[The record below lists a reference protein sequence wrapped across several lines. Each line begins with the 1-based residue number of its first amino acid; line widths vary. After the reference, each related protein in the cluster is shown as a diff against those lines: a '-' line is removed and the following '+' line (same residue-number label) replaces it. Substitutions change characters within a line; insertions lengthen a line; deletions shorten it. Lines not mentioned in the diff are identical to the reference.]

1 MAGLGNNL
9 YPPIFKKAY
18 MPAFIRNNNLEE
30 KCCKIYFSISVYN
43 SLNEIATNL
52 VQVSVQNQN
61 TNYSALNLEK
71 YPSGI
76 MLTSLKEKEDRKT
89 DDKYYIEI
97 GLNDLAQG
105 NQFNSGEYY
114 KVQIRFTSSIEEN
127 GTTKDETW
135 FNTNIANFSEWSQV
149 VLVKGIEAPR
159 LSLRNFDNQVSEREF
174 ALQDVSLVGSV
185 IFNVQD
191 KEYLKKYRILLYD
204 SSLTEILQDSKE
216 KYSNIYTNPNQIYYR
231 IKYNLKN
238 NQTYVLKVQLQTNN
252 LYEWEESYSFT
263 MNLVQYTT
271 LDSSNYHIQA
281 QADNSGG
288 RIKVKVTSE
297 QRPKQLGMNLIIRRC
312 SSKDNFNVWEDV
324 YTFLAKST
332 EVINLVWYD
341 MTVESGVWYKY
352 SLQQRNL
359 QGFRSNLIIYET
371 PIMCVFQD
379 IFLTTAE
386 NQLKIRFNP
395 QVNNYSHVVAE
406 SLTQTIGSK
415 YPFIRRNG
423 NVNYRTFSLS
433 GTITHFMD
441 ARQNTMHA
449 SPLDLYGTNEFGG
462 KAKYDQYNSRHNIN
476 LYNNSIYER
485 DFREKVI
492 DFLYKNDVKLYK
504 SSTQGNILV
513 KLMNISF
520 TPNNTL
526 SRHIYDFTCTAQQID
541 QFTVDN
547 CDIYN
552 IQDKGQYLNETSV
565 SIVTQ
570 GQVLAPNLNL
580 FYIKPSTIAKE
591 QQKEEIYKNRKIYNK
606 NSRLVF
612 GNAKGDTGLSKDI
625 IKNYI
630 TPKYNYLKTDL
641 IDVKVDYLSY
651 LKIEFTSPP
660 YLISQVNG
668 SLKICEGSEKAV
680 YLGHVIKI
688 NGEDIIVGP
697 EGIYELADKATQI
710 KTLEFLSFEETG
722 VISYEAV
729 VLQFEQSSLIAKTYE
744 NIEKIGQLF
753 GFFRPS
759 DSIYKKIYTK
769 YFYNSYETKN
779 LEQQEGTSKLIT
791 SQNLDRLKGIRIYA
805 APNTV
810 VLVKDG
816 QDKKDTYDSFLIGST
831 GLLEF
836 YDVNPDNE
844 DDSTNITGIYIKGI
858 KLQETEN
865 QDSDTELND
874 NQFMYDENVY
884 ATVEQITNPKKNHV
898 YTISSTE
905 SLNLIKTQLFSTNE
919 EYMRGVI
926 LEENKQIADI
936 DIETALLI
944 QEGLNLNNIN
954 TCIYYRGGWYIFS
967 PQDQS
972 VLGVPVQAMIDYYC
986 RILRKGY

>member
-18 MPAFIRNNNLEE
+18 MPAFIRNNNTEE
-30 KCCKIYFSISVYN
+30 KCCKVFFSISVYN
-43 SLNEIATNL
+43 SLNEIATDL

-61 TNYSALNLEK
+61 TNYSALDLEK

-89 DDKYYIEI
+89 DDRYYIEI
-97 GLNDLAQG
+97 GLGDLAQG
-105 NQFNSGEYY
+105 NQFNPGEYY
-114 KVQIRFTSSIEEN
+114 KVQIRFTSSLEEN

-149 VLVKGIEAPR
+149 VLVKGIETPR
-159 LSLRNFDNQVSEREF
+159 LQLRNFDNQVSEREF
-174 ALQDVSLVGSV
+174 ALQDISLVGSV
-185 IFNVQD
+185 IFNTQD
-191 KEYLKKYRILLYD
+191 KEYLKKYRIILYNN
-204 SSLTEILQDSKE
+204 LMTEILQDSKE
-216 KYSNIYTNPNQIYYR
+216 KYSNIYSNPNQIYYK
-231 IKYNLKN
+231 IKYNLKHEGN
-238 NQTYVLKVQLQTNN
+238 YILKVQLQTNN
-252 LYEWEESYSFT
+252 LYEWEETYAFT

-281 QADNSGG
+281 QPDDRGG
-288 RIKVKVTSE
+288 RIKVKVTSD
-297 QRPKQLGMNLIIRRC
+297 QKPKQLGMNLIIRRSC
-312 SSKDNFNVWEDV
+312 SKDNFNVWEDV

-332 EVINLVWYD
+332 EVVNLTWYD
-341 MTVESGVWYKY
+341 MTIESGVWYKY

-462 KAKYDQYNSRHNIN
+462 KSKYDQYNNRHNIN
-476 LYNNSIYER
+476 VYNNSIYER

-504 SSTQGNILV
+504 SSTQGNMLV

-526 SRHIYDFTCTAQQID
+526 SRHIYDFTCTVQQID
-541 QFTVDN
+541 EFTVDN
-547 CDIYN
+547 CDKYN
-552 IQDKGQYLNETSV
+552 IQDKGQYSNETSV

-570 GQVLAPNLNL
+570 GQILAPNLNL
-580 FYIKPSTIAKE
+580 FYTESDSNNQE
-591 QQKEEIYKNRKIYNK
+591 EEIYKNRKIYNT

-630 TPKYNYLKTDL
+630 APKYNYLKTDL
-641 IDVKVDYLSY
+641 IDVKIDYLSY

-668 SLKICEGSEKAV
+668 TLKICEGSEKAI
-680 YLGHVIKI
+680 YLGHIIKI
-688 NGEDIIVGP
+688 NGESIIVGP
-697 EGIYELADKATQI
+697 EGIYELADNSIQI
-710 KTLEFLSFEETG
+710 KTLEFLSSEETG

-729 VLQFEQSSLIAKTYE
+729 VLEFEQSSLIAKTYE

-759 DSIYKKIYTK
+759 DSIFKKIYTR
-769 YFYNSYETKN
+769 YFYNSYETRS

-791 SQNLDRLKGIRIYA
+791 SQNLEKLKGVRIYA

-810 VLVKDG
+810 ILVKDKRD
-816 QDKKDTYDSFLIGST
+816 DKAYDSFLVGPT

-836 YDVNPDNE
+836 YDINPENE
-844 DDSTNITGIYIKGI
+844 EDSTDITGIYIKGI

-865 QDSDTELND
+865 QESDTELND
-874 NQFMYDENVY
+874 NQFAYDEGVY
-884 ATVEQITNPKKNHV
+884 ATIEQITNPKKNHV
-898 YTISSTE
+898 YTISSKE
-905 SLNLIKTQLFSTNE
+905 SLNIIRTRLFSTNE

-926 LEENKQIADI
+926 LEENKQIAEI

-944 QEGLNLNNIN
+944 QSLDLNNIS
-954 TCIYYRGGWYIFS
+954 TCIYYQGGWYMFS

-972 VLGVPVQAMIDYYC
+972 VLGVPVQAIVDYYC
-986 RILRKGY
+986 RILRRGY

>member
-18 MPAFIRNNNLEE
+18 MPAFIRNNNTEE
-30 KCCKIYFSISVYN
+30 KCCKVFFSISVYN
-43 SLNEIATNL
+43 SLNEIATDL

-89 DDKYYIEI
+89 DDRYYIEI
-97 GLNDLAQG
+97 GLGDLAQG
-105 NQFNSGEYY
+105 NQFNPGEYY
-114 KVQIRFTSSIEEN
+114 KVQIRFTSSLEEN

-149 VLVKGIEAPR
+149 VLVKGIETPR
-159 LSLRNFDNQVSEREF
+159 LQLRNFDNQVSEREF
-174 ALQDVSLVGSV
+174 ALQDISLVGSV
-185 IFNVQD
+185 IFNTQD
-191 KEYLKKYRILLYD
+191 KEYLKKYRIILYD
-204 SSLTEILQDSKE
+204 NLMTEILQDSKE
-216 KYSNIYTNPNQIYYR
+216 KYSNIYSNPNQIYYK
-231 IKYNLKN
+231 IKYNLKHEGN
-238 NQTYVLKVQLQTNN
+238 YVLKVQLQTNN
-252 LYEWEESYSFT
+252 LYEWEETYAFT

-281 QADNSGG
+281 QPDDRGG
-288 RIKVKVTSE
+288 RIKVKVTSD
-297 QRPKQLGMNLIIRRC
+297 QKPKQLGMNLIIRRS

-332 EVINLVWYD
+332 EVVNLTWYD
-341 MTVESGVWYKY
+341 MTIESGVWYKY

-379 IFLTTAE
+379 IFLTTAA

-441 ARQNTMHA
+441 ARQNSMHA

-462 KAKYDQYNSRHNIN
+462 KSKYDQYNNRHNIN
-476 LYNNSIYER
+476 VYNNSIYER

-504 SSTQGNILV
+504 SSTQGNMLV

-526 SRHIYDFTCTAQQID
+526 SRHIYDFTCTVQQID
-541 QFTVDN
+541 EFTVDN
-547 CDIYN
+547 CDKYN
-552 IQDKGQYLNETSV
+552 IQDKGQYSNETSV

-570 GQVLAPNLNL
+570 GQILAPNLNL
-580 FYIKPSTIAKE
+580 FYTESDSNNQE
-591 QQKEEIYKNRKIYNK
+591 EEIYKNRKIYNT

-630 TPKYNYLKTDL
+630 APKYNYLKTDL
-641 IDVKVDYLSY
+641 IDVKIDYLSY

-668 SLKICEGSEKAV
+668 ALKMCEGSEKAI
-680 YLGHVIKI
+680 YLGHIIKI
-688 NGEDIIVGP
+688 NGESIIVGP
-697 EGIYELADKATQI
+697 EGIYELADNSIQI
-710 KTLEFLSFEETG
+710 KTLEFLSSEETG

-729 VLQFEQSSLIAKTYE
+729 VLEFEQSSLIAKTYE

-759 DSIYKKIYTK
+759 DSIFKKIYTR
-769 YFYNSYETKN
+769 YFYNSYETRS

-791 SQNLDRLKGIRIYA
+791 SQNLEKLKGVRIYA

-810 VLVKDG
+810 ILVKDKRD
-816 QDKKDTYDSFLIGST
+816 DKAYDSFLVGPT

-836 YDVNPDNE
+836 YDINPGNE
-844 DDSTNITGIYIKGI
+844 EDSTDITGIYIKGI

-865 QDSDTELND
+865 QESDTELND
-874 NQFMYDENVY
+874 NQFAYDEGVY
-884 ATVEQITNPKKNHV
+884 ATIEQITNPKKNHV
-898 YTISSTE
+898 YTISSKE
-905 SLNLIKTQLFSTNE
+905 SLNILRTRLFSTNE
-919 EYMRGVI
+919 EYMRGVL
-926 LEENKQIADI
+926 LEENKQIAEI

-944 QEGLNLNNIN
+944 QNVLDLNNIS
-954 TCIYYRGGWYIFS
+954 TCIYYQGGWYMFS

-972 VLGVPVQAMIDYYC
+972 VLGVPVQAIVDYYC
-986 RILRKGY
+986 RILRRGY

>member
-18 MPAFIRNNNLEE
+18 MPAFIRNNNTEE
-30 KCCKIYFSISVYN
+30 KCCKVYFSISVYN

-76 MLTSLKEKEDRKT
+76 MLTSLKEKEDSKT
-89 DDKYYIEI
+89 DDRYYIEI
-97 GLNDLAQG
+97 GLGDLAEG
-105 NQFNSGEYY
+105 NQFNPGEYY

-149 VLVKGIEAPR
+149 VLVKGINTPR
-159 LSLRNFDNQVSEREF
+159 LQLRNFDNQVNEREF
-174 ALQDVSLVGSV
+174 ALQDISLVGSV
-185 IFNVQD
+185 IFDTQD

-204 SSLTEILQDSKE
+204 SSSTEILQDSKE
-216 KYSNIYTNPNQIYYR
+216 KYSNIYSNPNQIYYK
-231 IKYNLKN
+231 IKYNLKHEES
-238 NQTYVLKVQLQTNN
+238 YILKIQLQTNN
-252 LYEWEESYSFT
+252 LYEWEETYAFT

-271 LDSSNYHIQA
+271 LDSSNFHIQA
-281 QADNSGG
+281 QPDDSGG
-288 RIKVKVTSE
+288 RIKVKVFSE
-297 QRPKQLGMNLIIRRC
+297 QKPKQLGMNLIIRRS
-312 SSKDNFNVWEDV
+312 SSKDNFNIWEDV

-332 EVINLVWYD
+332 EVINLIWYD

-386 NQLKIRFNP
+386 NQLKIKFNP
-395 QVNNYSHVVAE
+395 QVNNYSHVVSE

-433 GTITHFMD
+433 GTITCFMD
-441 ARQNTMHA
+441 IRQNTMHA

-504 SSTQGNILV
+504 STTQGNMLV

-526 SRHIYDFTCTAQQID
+526 SRHIYDFTCTVQQID
-541 QFTVDN
+541 QFTIDN
-547 CDIYN
+547 CDKYN

-565 SIVTQ
+565 SITTQ

-580 FYIKPSTIAKE
+580 FYINPNNNS
-591 QQKEEIYKNRKIYNK
+591 QEEEFYKDRKIYNK

-630 TPKYNYLKTDL
+630 APKYNYLKTDL
-641 IDVKVDYLSY
+641 IDVKIDYLSY

-668 SLKICEGSEKAV
+668 SLKICEDSEDAI

-688 NGEDIIVGP
+688 NGENIIVGP
-697 EGIYELADKATQI
+697 EGIYELADKTTQI
-710 KTLEFLSFEETG
+710 KTLEFLSSEETG

-729 VLQFEQSSLIAKTYE
+729 VLEFEQSSLIAKTYE
-744 NIEKIGQLF
+744 NIEKIGQFF

-769 YFYNSYETKN
+769 YFYNSYETGG
-779 LEQQEGTSKLIT
+779 LEQQAGTTKLIT
-791 SQNLDRLKGIRIYA
+791 SQDLAKVKGIRIYA

-810 VLVKDG
+810 VLVKEG
-816 QDKKDTYDSFLIGST
+816 QDKDAYDSFLIGPT

-836 YDVNPDNE
+836 YEEDSNNE
-844 DDSTNITGIYIKGI
+844 SNNTNITGIYIKGI

-865 QDSDTELND
+865 TESDTELKD
-874 NQFMYDENVY
+874 NQFVYDEDTY
-884 ATVEQITNPKKNHV
+884 ATLEQITNPKKNHV
-898 YTISSTE
+898 YTISSEE
-905 SLNLIKTQLFSTNE
+905 SLNIIKTRLFSTNE

-944 QEGLNLNNIN
+944 QSLDLNNIT

-972 VLGVPVQAMIDYYC
+972 VLGVPVQAMVDYYC
-986 RILRKGY
+986 QILRRGY

>member
-18 MPAFIRNNNLEE
+18 MPAFIRNNNTEE
-30 KCCKIYFSISVYN
+30 KCCKVYFSISVYN

-76 MLTSLKEKEDRKT
+76 MLTSLKEKEDSKT
-89 DDKYYIEI
+89 DDRYYIEI
-97 GLNDLAQG
+97 GLGDLAEG
-105 NQFNSGEYY
+105 NQFNPGEYY

-149 VLVKGIEAPR
+149 VLVKGINTPR
-159 LSLRNFDNQVSEREF
+159 LQLRNFDNQVNEREF
-174 ALQDVSLVGSV
+174 ALQDISLVGSV
-185 IFNVQD
+185 IFDTQD

-204 SSLTEILQDSKE
+204 SSSTEILQDSKE
-216 KYSNIYTNPNQIYYR
+216 KYSNIYSNPNQIYYK
-231 IKYNLKN
+231 IKYNLKHEES
-238 NQTYVLKVQLQTNN
+238 YILKIQLQTNN
-252 LYEWEESYSFT
+252 LYEWEETYAFT

-271 LDSSNYHIQA
+271 LDSSNFHIQA
-281 QADNSGG
+281 QPDDSGG
-288 RIKVKVTSE
+288 RIKVRVFSE
-297 QRPKQLGMNLIIRRC
+297 QKPKQLGMNLIIRRS
-312 SSKDNFNVWEDV
+312 SSKDNFNIWEDV

-332 EVINLVWYD
+332 EVINLIWYD
-341 MTVESGVWYKY
+341 MTIESGVWYKY

-386 NQLKIRFNP
+386 NQLKIKFNP
-395 QVNNYSHVVAE
+395 QVNNYSHVVSE

-433 GTITHFMD
+433 GTITYFMD
-441 ARQNTMHA
+441 IRQNTMHA

-504 SSTQGNILV
+504 STTQGNMLV

-526 SRHIYDFTCTAQQID
+526 SRYIYDFTCTVQQID
-541 QFTVDN
+541 QFTIDN
-547 CDIYN
+547 CNKYN

-565 SIVTQ
+565 SITTQ

-580 FYIKPSTIAKE
+580 FYINPNNNS
-591 QQKEEIYKNRKIYNK
+591 QEEEFYKDRKIYNK

-612 GNAKGDTGLSKDI
+612 GNAKGDTGLSKDV

-641 IDVKVDYLSY
+641 IDVKIDYLSY

-668 SLKICEGSEKAV
+668 SLKICEGSEDAI

-688 NGEDIIVGP
+688 NGENIIVGP
-697 EGIYELADKATQI
+697 EGIYELADKTTQI
-710 KTLEFLSFEETG
+710 KTLEFLSSEETG

-729 VLQFEQSSLIAKTYE
+729 ILEFEQSSLIAKTYE
-744 NIEKIGQLF
+744 NIEKIGQFF

-769 YFYNSYETKN
+769 YFYNSYETGG
-779 LEQQEGTSKLIT
+779 LEQQAGTTKLIT
-791 SQNLDRLKGIRIYA
+791 SQNLAKVKGIRIYA

-810 VLVKDG
+810 VLVKEG
-816 QDKKDTYDSFLIGST
+816 QDKDAYDSFLIGPT

-836 YDVNPDNE
+836 YEEDSNNE
-844 DDSTNITGIYIKGI
+844 SNNTNITGIYIKGI

-865 QDSDTELND
+865 TESDTELKD
-874 NQFMYDENVY
+874 NQFVYDEDTY
-884 ATVEQITNPKKNHV
+884 ATLEQITNPKKNHV
-898 YTISSTE
+898 YTISSKE
-905 SLNLIKTQLFSTNE
+905 SLNIIKTRLFSTNE

-944 QEGLNLNNIN
+944 QSLDLNNIT

-972 VLGVPVQAMIDYYC
+972 VLGVPVQAMVDYYC
-986 RILRKGY
+986 QILRRGY

>member
-18 MPAFIRNNNLEE
+18 MPAFIRNNNTEE
-30 KCCKIYFSISVYN
+30 KCCKVFFSISVYN
-43 SLNEIATNL
+43 SLNEIATDL

-61 TNYSALNLEK
+61 TNYSALDLEK

-89 DDKYYIEI
+89 DDRYYIEI
-97 GLNDLAQG
+97 GLGDLAQG
-105 NQFNSGEYY
+105 NQFNPGEYY
-114 KVQIRFTSSIEEN
+114 KVQIRFTSSLEEN

-149 VLVKGIEAPR
+149 VLVKGIETPR
-159 LSLRNFDNQVSEREF
+159 LQLRNFDNQVSEREF
-174 ALQDVSLVGSV
+174 ALQDISLVGSV
-185 IFNVQD
+185 IFNTQD
-191 KEYLKKYRILLYD
+191 KEYLKKYRIILYD
-204 SSLTEILQDSKE
+204 NLMTEILQDSKE
-216 KYSNIYTNPNQIYYR
+216 KYSNIYSNPNQIYYK
-231 IKYNLKN
+231 IKYNLKHEEN
-238 NQTYVLKVQLQTNN
+238 YILKIQLQTNN
-252 LYEWEESYSFT
+252 LYEWEETYAFT

-281 QADNSGG
+281 QPDDRGG
-288 RIKVKVTSE
+288 RIKVKVTSD
-297 QRPKQLGMNLIIRRC
+297 QKPKQLGMNLIIRRSC
-312 SSKDNFNVWEDV
+312 SKDNFNIWEDV

-332 EVINLVWYD
+332 EVVNLTWYD
-341 MTVESGVWYKY
+341 MTIESGVWYKY

-379 IFLTTAE
+379 IFLTTAA

-462 KAKYDQYNSRHNIN
+462 KSKYDQYNNRHNIN
-476 LYNNSIYER
+476 VYNNSIYER

-504 SSTQGNILV
+504 SSTQGNMLV

-526 SRHIYDFTCTAQQID
+526 SRHIYDFTCTVQQID
-541 QFTVDN
+541 EFTVDN
-547 CDIYN
+547 CDKYN
-552 IQDKGQYLNETSV
+552 IQDKGQYSNETSV
-565 SIVTQ
+565 SIITQ
-570 GQVLAPNLNL
+570 GQILAPNLNL
-580 FYIKPSTIAKE
+580 FYTESDSNNQE
-591 QQKEEIYKNRKIYNK
+591 EEIYKNRKIYNA

-630 TPKYNYLKTDL
+630 APKYNYLKTDL
-641 IDVKVDYLSY
+641 IDVKIDYLSY

-668 SLKICEGSEKAV
+668 TLKMCEGSEKAI
-680 YLGHVIKI
+680 YLGHIIKI
-688 NGEDIIVGP
+688 NGESIIVGP
-697 EGIYELADKATQI
+697 EGIYELADNSIQI
-710 KTLEFLSFEETG
+710 KTLEFLSSEETG

-729 VLQFEQSSLIAKTYE
+729 VLEFEQSSLIAKTYE

-759 DSIYKKIYTK
+759 DSIFKKIYTR
-769 YFYNSYETKN
+769 YFYNSYETRS

-791 SQNLDRLKGIRIYA
+791 SQNLEKLKGVRIYA

-810 VLVKDG
+810 ILVKDKRD
-816 QDKKDTYDSFLIGST
+816 DKAYDSFLVGPT

-836 YDVNPDNE
+836 YDINPENE
-844 DDSTNITGIYIKGI
+844 EDSTDITGIYIKGI

-865 QDSDTELND
+865 QESDTELND
-874 NQFMYDENVY
+874 NQFAYDEGVY
-884 ATVEQITNPKKNHV
+884 ATIEQITNPKKNHV
-898 YTISSTE
+898 YTISSKE
-905 SLNLIKTQLFSTNE
+905 SLNIIRTRLFSTNE

-926 LEENKQIADI
+926 LEENKQIAEI

-944 QEGLNLNNIN
+944 QSLDLNNIS
-954 TCIYYRGGWYIFS
+954 TCIYYQGGWYMFS

-972 VLGVPVQAMIDYYC
+972 VLGVPVQAIIDYYC
-986 RILRKGY
+986 RILRRGY

>member
-18 MPAFIRNNNLEE
+18 MPAFIRNNNTEE
-30 KCCKIYFSISVYN
+30 KCCKVYFSISVYN
-43 SLNEIATNL
+43 SLNEIATDL

-76 MLTSLKEKEDRKT
+76 MLTSLKEKENSKT

-97 GLNDLAQG
+97 GLGDLAEG
-105 NQFNSGEYY
+105 NQFNPGEYY

-149 VLVKGIEAPR
+149 VLVKGINTPR
-159 LSLRNFDNQVSEREF
+159 LQLRNFDNQVNEREF
-174 ALQDVSLVGSV
+174 ALQDISLVGSV
-185 IFNVQD
+185 IFDTQD

-204 SSLTEILQDSKE
+204 SSSTEILQDSKE
-216 KYSNIYTNPNQIYYR
+216 KYSNIYSNPNQIYYK
-231 IKYNLKN
+231 IKYNLKHEES
-238 NQTYVLKVQLQTNN
+238 YILKIQLQTNN
-252 LYEWEESYSFT
+252 LYEWEETYAFT

-271 LDSSNYHIQA
+271 LDSSNFHIQA
-281 QADNSGG
+281 QPDDSGG
-288 RIKVKVTSE
+288 RIKVRVFSE
-297 QRPKQLGMNLIIRRC
+297 QKPKQLGMNLIIRRS
-312 SSKDNFNVWEDV
+312 SSKDNFNIWEDV

-332 EVINLVWYD
+332 EVINLIWYD

-379 IFLTTAE
+379 IFLTTAA
-386 NQLKIRFNP
+386 NQLKIKFNP
-395 QVNNYSHVVAE
+395 QVNNYSHVVSE

-433 GTITHFMD
+433 GTITCFMD
-441 ARQNTMHA
+441 IRQNTMHA

-462 KAKYDQYNSRHNIN
+462 KAKYDQYNNRHNIN

-504 SSTQGNILV
+504 STTQGNMLV

-526 SRHIYDFTCTAQQID
+526 SRHIYDFTCTVQQID
-541 QFTVDN
+541 QFTIDN
-547 CDIYN
+547 CDKYN

-565 SIVTQ
+565 SITTQ

-580 FYIKPSTIAKE
+580 FYINPNNNS
-591 QQKEEIYKNRKIYNK
+591 QEEEFYKDRKIYNK

-630 TPKYNYLKTDL
+630 APKYNYLKTDL
-641 IDVKVDYLSY
+641 IDVKIDYLSY

-668 SLKICEGSEKAV
+668 SLKICEDSEDAI
-680 YLGHVIKI
+680 YLGHIIKI
-688 NGEDIIVGP
+688 NGENIIVGP
-697 EGIYELADKATQI
+697 EGIYELADKTTQI
-710 KTLEFLSFEETG
+710 KTLEFLSSEETG

-729 VLQFEQSSLIAKTYE
+729 VLEFEQSSLIAKTYE
-744 NIEKIGQLF
+744 NIEKIGQFF

-769 YFYNSYETKN
+769 YFYNSYETGG
-779 LEQQEGTSKLIT
+779 LEQQAGTTKLIT
-791 SQNLDRLKGIRIYA
+791 SQNLAKVKGIRIYA

-810 VLVKDG
+810 VLVKEG
-816 QDKKDTYDSFLIGST
+816 QDKDAYDSFLIGPT

-836 YDVNPDNE
+836 YEEDSNNE
-844 DDSTNITGIYIKGI
+844 NNNTNITGIYIKGI

-865 QDSDTELND
+865 TESDTELKD
-874 NQFMYDENVY
+874 NQFVYDEDTY
-884 ATVEQITNPKKNHV
+884 ATLEQITSPKKNHV
-898 YTISSTE
+898 YTISSKE
-905 SLNLIKTQLFSTNE
+905 SLNIIKTRLFSTNE
-919 EYMRGVI
+919 EYMRGII

-944 QEGLNLNNIN
+944 QSLDLNNIT

-972 VLGVPVQAMIDYYC
+972 VLGVPVQAIVDYYC
-986 RILRKGY
+986 QILRRGY

>member
-18 MPAFIRNNNLEE
+18 MPAFIRNNNTEE
-30 KCCKIYFSISVYN
+30 KCCKVYFSISVYN

-61 TNYSALNLEK
+61 TNYSALNLKK

-76 MLTSLKEKEDRKT
+76 MLTSLKEKEDSKT

-97 GLNDLAQG
+97 GLGDLAEG
-105 NQFNSGEYY
+105 NQFNPGEYY
-114 KVQIRFTSSIEEN
+114 KVQIRFTSSLEEN
-127 GTTKDETW
+127 GTTKNETW

-149 VLVKGIEAPR
+149 VLVKGIETPR
-159 LSLRNFDNQVSEREF
+159 LQLRNFDNQVSEREF
-174 ALQDVSLVGSV
+174 ALQDISLVGSV
-185 IFNVQD
+185 IFNTQD
-191 KEYLKKYRILLYD
+191 KEYLKKYRIILYD
-204 SSLTEILQDSKE
+204 SSMTEILQDSKE
-216 KYSNIYTNPNQIYYR
+216 KYSNIYSNPNQVYYK
-231 IKYNLKN
+231 IKYNLKHEGN
-238 NQTYVLKVQLQTNN
+238 YVLKVQLQTNN
-252 LYEWEESYSFT
+252 LYEWEETYAFT

-271 LDSSNYHIQA
+271 LDSSNFHIQA
-281 QADNSGG
+281 QPDNSGG
-288 RIKVKVTSE
+288 RIKVRVFSE
-297 QRPKQLGMNLIIRRC
+297 QKPKQLGMNLIIRRS
-312 SSKDNFNVWEDV
+312 SSKDNFNIWEDV

-332 EVINLVWYD
+332 EVINLIWYD
-341 MTVESGVWYKY
+341 MTIESGVWYKY

-371 PIMCVFQD
+371 PVMCVFQD

-441 ARQNTMHA
+441 ARQNSMHA

-462 KAKYDQYNSRHNIN
+462 KSKYDQYNNRHNIN
-476 LYNNSIYER
+476 VYNNSIYER

-504 SSTQGNILV
+504 SSTQGNMLV

-526 SRHIYDFTCTAQQID
+526 SRHIYDFTCTVQQID
-541 QFTVDN
+541 EFTVDN
-547 CDIYN
+547 CDKYN
-552 IQDKGQYLNETSV
+552 IQNKGQYSNETSV
-565 SIVTQ
+565 SIITQ
-570 GQVLAPNLNL
+570 GQVLVPNLNL
-580 FYIKPSTIAKE
+580 FYTESDSGNQE
-591 QQKEEIYKNRKIYNK
+591 EEIYKNRKIYNT

-641 IDVKVDYLSY
+641 IDVKIDYLSY

-668 SLKICEGSEKAV
+668 TLKICEGSEKAI
-680 YLGHVIKI
+680 YLGHIIKI
-688 NGEDIIVGP
+688 NGESIIVGP
-697 EGIYELADKATQI
+697 EGIYELTDNAIQI
-710 KTLEFLSFEETG
+710 KTLEFLSSEETG

-729 VLQFEQSSLIAKTYE
+729 VLEFEQSSLIAKTYE

-759 DSIYKKIYTK
+759 DSIFKKIYTR
-769 YFYNSYETKN
+769 YFYNSYETRS

-791 SQNLDRLKGIRIYA
+791 SQNLEKLKGIRIYA

-810 VLVKDG
+810 ILVKDG
-816 QDKKDTYDSFLIGST
+816 QDDKAYDSFLIGPT

-836 YDVNPDNE
+836 YDVNPENE
-844 DDSTNITGIYIKGI
+844 DDDSTNITGIYIKGI

-865 QDSDTELND
+865 QESDTELND
-874 NQFMYDENVY
+874 NQFMYDEGIY
-884 ATVEQITNPKKNHV
+884 TTVEQITNPKKNHV

-905 SLNLIKTQLFSTNE
+905 SLNIIKTRLFSTNE

-944 QEGLNLNNIN
+944 QSLDLNNIN
-954 TCIYYRGGWYIFS
+954 TCIYYHGGWYMFS

-986 RILRKGY
+986 RILRRGY

>member
-18 MPAFIRNNNLEE
+18 MPAFIRNNNTEE
-30 KCCKIYFSISVYN
+30 KCCKVFFSISVYN
-43 SLNEIATNL
+43 SLNEIATDL

-61 TNYSALNLEK
+61 TNYSALDLEK

-89 DDKYYIEI
+89 DDRYYIEI
-97 GLNDLAQG
+97 GLGDLAQG
-105 NQFNSGEYY
+105 NQFNPGEYY
-114 KVQIRFTSSIEEN
+114 KVQIRFTSSLEEN

-149 VLVKGIEAPR
+149 VLVKGIETPR
-159 LSLRNFDNQVSEREF
+159 LQLRNFDNQVSEREF
-174 ALQDVSLVGSV
+174 ALQDISLVGSV
-185 IFNVQD
+185 IFNTQD
-191 KEYLKKYRILLYD
+191 KEYLKKYRIILYNN
-204 SSLTEILQDSKE
+204 LMTEILQDSKE
-216 KYSNIYTNPNQIYYR
+216 KYSNIYSNPNQIYYK
-231 IKYNLKN
+231 IKYNLKHEGN
-238 NQTYVLKVQLQTNN
+238 YILKVQLQTNN
-252 LYEWEESYSFT
+252 LYEWEETYAFT

-281 QADNSGG
+281 QPDDRGG
-288 RIKVKVTSE
+288 RIKVKVTSD
-297 QRPKQLGMNLIIRRC
+297 QKPKQLGMNLIIRRSC
-312 SSKDNFNVWEDV
+312 SKDNFNIWEDV

-332 EVINLVWYD
+332 EVVNLTWYD
-341 MTVESGVWYKY
+341 MTIESGVWYKY

-462 KAKYDQYNSRHNIN
+462 KSKYDQYNNRHNIN
-476 LYNNSIYER
+476 VYNNSIYER

-504 SSTQGNILV
+504 SSTQGNMLV

-526 SRHIYDFTCTAQQID
+526 SRHIYDFTCTVQQID
-541 QFTVDN
+541 EFTVDN
-547 CDIYN
+547 CDKYN
-552 IQDKGQYLNETSV
+552 IQDKGQYSNETSV

-570 GQVLAPNLNL
+570 GQILAPNLNL
-580 FYIKPSTIAKE
+580 FYTESDSNNQE
-591 QQKEEIYKNRKIYNK
+591 EEIYKNRKIYNT

-630 TPKYNYLKTDL
+630 APKYNYLKTDL
-641 IDVKVDYLSY
+641 IDVKIDYLSY

-668 SLKICEGSEKAV
+668 TLKICEGSEKAI
-680 YLGHVIKI
+680 YLGHIIKI
-688 NGEDIIVGP
+688 NGESIIVGP
-697 EGIYELADKATQI
+697 EGIYELADNSIQI
-710 KTLEFLSFEETG
+710 KTLEFLSSEETG

-729 VLQFEQSSLIAKTYE
+729 VLEFEQSSLIAKTYE

-759 DSIYKKIYTK
+759 DSIFKKIYTR
-769 YFYNSYETKN
+769 YFYNSYETRS

-791 SQNLDRLKGIRIYA
+791 SQNLEKLKGVRIYA

-810 VLVKDG
+810 ILVKDKRD
-816 QDKKDTYDSFLIGST
+816 DKAYDSFLVGPT

-836 YDVNPDNE
+836 YDINPENE
-844 DDSTNITGIYIKGI
+844 EDSTDITGIYIKGI

-865 QDSDTELND
+865 QESDTELND
-874 NQFMYDENVY
+874 NQFAYDEGVY
-884 ATVEQITNPKKNHV
+884 ATIEQITNPKKNHV
-898 YTISSTE
+898 YTISSKE
-905 SLNLIKTQLFSTNE
+905 SLNIIRTRLFSTNE

-926 LEENKQIADI
+926 LEENKQIAEI

-944 QEGLNLNNIN
+944 QSLDLNNIS
-954 TCIYYRGGWYIFS
+954 TCIYYQGGWYMFS

-972 VLGVPVQAMIDYYC
+972 VLGVPVQAIVDYYC
-986 RILRKGY
+986 RILRRGY

>member
-18 MPAFIRNNNLEE
+18 MPAFIRNNNTEE
-30 KCCKIYFSISVYN
+30 KCCKVYFSISVYN

-76 MLTSLKEKEDRKT
+76 MLTSLKEKENSKT
-89 DDKYYIEI
+89 DDRYYIEI
-97 GLNDLAQG
+97 GLGDLAEG
-105 NQFNSGEYY
+105 NQFNPGEYY

-127 GTTKDETW
+127 GSTKDETW

-149 VLVKGIEAPR
+149 VLVKGINTPR
-159 LSLRNFDNQVSEREF
+159 LQLRNFDNQVNEREF
-174 ALQDVSLVGSV
+174 ALQDISLVGSV
-185 IFNVQD
+185 IFDTQD

-204 SSLTEILQDSKE
+204 SSSTEILQDSKE
-216 KYSNIYTNPNQIYYR
+216 KYSNIYSNPNQIYYK
-231 IKYNLKN
+231 IKYNLKHEES
-238 NQTYVLKVQLQTNN
+238 YILKIQLQTNN
-252 LYEWEESYSFT
+252 LYEWEETYTFT

-271 LDSSNYHIQA
+271 LDSSNFHIQA
-281 QADNSGG
+281 QPDNSGG
-288 RIKVKVTSE
+288 RIKVRVFSE
-297 QRPKQLGMNLIIRRC
+297 QKPKQLGMNLIIRRS
-312 SSKDNFNVWEDV
+312 SSKDNFNIWEDV

-332 EVINLVWYD
+332 EVINLIWYD

-395 QVNNYSHVVAE
+395 QVNNYSHVVSE

-441 ARQNTMHA
+441 TRQNSMHA

-462 KAKYDQYNSRHNIN
+462 KSKYDQYNNRHNIN
-476 LYNNSIYER
+476 VYNNSIYER

-504 SSTQGNILV
+504 STTQGNMLV

-526 SRHIYDFTCTAQQID
+526 SRHIYDFTCTVQQID
-541 QFTVDN
+541 QFTIDN
-547 CDIYN
+547 CDKYN
-552 IQDKGQYLNETSV
+552 IQNKGQYLNETSV
-565 SIVTQ
+565 NITTQ

-580 FYIKPSTIAKE
+580 FYINPNNDS
-591 QQKEEIYKNRKIYNK
+591 QEEEFYKDRKIYNK

-630 TPKYNYLKTDL
+630 APKYNYLKTDL
-641 IDVKVDYLSY
+641 IDVKIDYLSY

-668 SLKICEGSEKAV
+668 SLKICEDSEDAI

-688 NGEDIIVGP
+688 NGENIIVGP
-697 EGIYELADKATQI
+697 EGIYELADKTTQI
-710 KTLEFLSFEETG
+710 KTLEFLSSEETG

-729 VLQFEQSSLIAKTYE
+729 VLEFEQSSLIAKTYE
-744 NIEKIGQLF
+744 NIEKIGQFF

-769 YFYNSYETKN
+769 YFYNSYETGG
-779 LEQQEGTSKLIT
+779 LEQQAGTTKLIT
-791 SQNLDRLKGIRIYA
+791 SQSLSKIKGIRIYA

-810 VLVKDG
+810 VLVKEG
-816 QDKKDTYDSFLIGST
+816 QDKDAYDSFLIGPT

-836 YDVNPDNE
+836 YEEDSNNE
-844 DDSTNITGIYIKGI
+844 NNNTNITGIYIKGI

-865 QDSDTELND
+865 TESDTELKD
-874 NQFMYDENVY
+874 NQFVYDEGTY
-884 ATVEQITNPKKNHV
+884 ATIEQITNPKKNHV
-898 YTISSTE
+898 YTISSKE
-905 SLNLIKTQLFSTNE
+905 SLNIIKTRLFSTNE

-944 QEGLNLNNIN
+944 QSLDLNNIT
-954 TCIYYRGGWYIFS
+954 TCIYYCGGWYIFS

-972 VLGVPVQAMIDYYC
+972 VLGVPVQAMVDYYC
-986 RILRKGY
+986 QILRRGY

>member
-18 MPAFIRNNNLEE
+18 MPAFIRNNNTEE
-30 KCCKIYFSISVYN
+30 KCCKVYFSISVYN

-76 MLTSLKEKEDRKT
+76 MLTSLKEKEDSKT

-97 GLNDLAQG
+97 GLGDLAEG
-105 NQFNSGEYY
+105 NQFNPGEYY

-127 GTTKDETW
+127 GSTKDETW

-149 VLVKGIEAPR
+149 VLVKGINTPR
-159 LSLRNFDNQVSEREF
+159 LQLRNFDNQVNEREF
-174 ALQDVSLVGSV
+174 ALQDISLVGSV
-185 IFNVQD
+185 IFDTED

-204 SSLTEILQDSKE
+204 SSSTEILQDSKE
-216 KYSNIYTNPNQIYYR
+216 KYSNIYSNPNQIYYK
-231 IKYNLKN
+231 IKYNLKHEES
-238 NQTYVLKVQLQTNN
+238 YILKIQLQTNN
-252 LYEWEESYSFT
+252 LYEWEETYAFT

-271 LDSSNYHIQA
+271 LDSSNFHIQA
-281 QADNSGG
+281 QPDDSGG
-288 RIKVKVTSE
+288 RIKVKVFSE
-297 QRPKQLGMNLIIRRC
+297 QKPKQLGMNLIIRRS
-312 SSKDNFNVWEDV
+312 SSKDNFNIWEDV

-332 EVINLVWYD
+332 EVINLIWYD
-341 MTVESGVWYKY
+341 MTVESGIWYKY

-386 NQLKIRFNP
+386 NQLKIKFNP
-395 QVNNYSHVVAE
+395 QVNNYSHVVSE

-433 GTITHFMD
+433 GTITCFMD
-441 ARQNTMHA
+441 IRQNTMHA

-492 DFLYKNDVKLYK
+492 DFLYKNDIKLYK
-504 SSTQGNILV
+504 STTQGNILV

-526 SRHIYDFTCTAQQID
+526 SRHIYDFTCTVQQID
-541 QFTVDN
+541 QFTIDN
-547 CDIYN
+547 CDKYN

-565 SIVTQ
+565 SITTQ

-580 FYIKPSTIAKE
+580 FYINPNNDS
-591 QQKEEIYKNRKIYNK
+591 QEEEFYKDRKIYNK

-630 TPKYNYLKTDL
+630 APKYNYLKTDL
-641 IDVKVDYLSY
+641 IDVKIDYLSY

-668 SLKICEGSEKAV
+668 SLKICEDSEDAI

-688 NGEDIIVGP
+688 NGENIIVGP
-697 EGIYELADKATQI
+697 EGIYELADKTTQI
-710 KTLEFLSFEETG
+710 KTLEFLSSEETG

-729 VLQFEQSSLIAKTYE
+729 ILEFEQSSLIAKTYE
-744 NIEKIGQLF
+744 NIEKIGQFF

-769 YFYNSYETKN
+769 YFYNSYETGG
-779 LEQQEGTSKLIT
+779 LEQQAGTTKLIT
-791 SQNLDRLKGIRIYA
+791 SQSLAKVKGIRIYA

-810 VLVKDG
+810 VLVKEG
-816 QDKKDTYDSFLIGST
+816 QDKDAYDSFLIGPT

-836 YDVNPDNE
+836 YEEDSNNE
-844 DDSTNITGIYIKGI
+844 SNNTNITGIYIKGI

-865 QDSDTELND
+865 TESDTELKD
-874 NQFMYDENVY
+874 NQFVYDEDTY
-884 ATVEQITNPKKNHV
+884 ATLEQITNPKKNHV
-898 YTISSTE
+898 YTISSKE
-905 SLNLIKTQLFSTNE
+905 SLNIIKTRLFSTNE

-944 QEGLNLNNIN
+944 QSLDLNNIT

-986 RILRKGY
+986 QILRRGY

>member
-18 MPAFIRNNNLEE
+18 MPAFIRNNNTEE
-30 KCCKIYFSISVYN
+30 KCCKVFFSISVYN
-43 SLNEIATNL
+43 SLNEIATDL

-61 TNYSALNLEK
+61 TNYSALDLEK

-89 DDKYYIEI
+89 DDRYYIEI
-97 GLNDLAQG
+97 GLGDLAQG
-105 NQFNSGEYY
+105 NQFNPGEYY
-114 KVQIRFTSSIEEN
+114 KVQIRFTSSLEEN

-149 VLVKGIEAPR
+149 VLVKGIETPR
-159 LSLRNFDNQVSEREF
+159 LQLRNFDNQVSEREF
-174 ALQDVSLVGSV
+174 ALQDISLVGSV
-185 IFNVQD
+185 IFDTQD

-204 SSLTEILQDSKE
+204 SSMTEILQDSKE
-216 KYSNIYTNPNQIYYR
+216 KYSNIYSNPNQIYYK
-231 IKYNLKN
+231 IKYNLKHEGK
-238 NQTYVLKVQLQTNN
+238 YVLKVQLQTNN
-252 LYEWEESYSFT
+252 LYEWEETYAFT

-281 QADNSGG
+281 QPDDRGG
-288 RIKVKVTSE
+288 RVKVKVTSD
-297 QRPKQLGMNLIIRRC
+297 QKPKQLGMNLIIRRSC
-312 SSKDNFNVWEDV
+312 SKDNFNVWEDV

-332 EVINLVWYD
+332 EVVNLTWYD
-341 MTVESGVWYKY
+341 MTIESGVWYKY

-379 IFLTTAE
+379 IFLTTAA

-462 KAKYDQYNSRHNIN
+462 KSKYDQYNNRHNIN
-476 LYNNSIYER
+476 VYNNSIYER

-504 SSTQGNILV
+504 SSTQGNMLV

-526 SRHIYDFTCTAQQID
+526 SRHIYDFTCTVQQID
-541 QFTVDN
+541 EFTVDN
-547 CDIYN
+547 CDKYN
-552 IQDKGQYLNETSV
+552 IQDKGQYSNETSV
-565 SIVTQ
+565 SIITQ
-570 GQVLAPNLNL
+570 GQILAPNLNL
-580 FYIKPSTIAKE
+580 FYTESDNGNQE
-591 QQKEEIYKNRKIYNK
+591 EEIYKNRKIYNA

-630 TPKYNYLKTDL
+630 APKYNYLKTDL
-641 IDVKVDYLSY
+641 IDVKIDYLSY

-668 SLKICEGSEKAV
+668 TLKMCEGSEKAI
-680 YLGHVIKI
+680 YLGHIIKI
-688 NGEDIIVGP
+688 NGESIIVGP
-697 EGIYELADKATQI
+697 EGIYELADNSIQI
-710 KTLEFLSFEETG
+710 KTLEFLSSEETG

-729 VLQFEQSSLIAKTYE
+729 VLEFEQSSLIAKTYE

-759 DSIYKKIYTK
+759 DSIFKKIYTR
-769 YFYNSYETKN
+769 YFYNSYETRN

-791 SQNLDRLKGIRIYA
+791 SQNLEKLKGVRIYA

-810 VLVKDG
+810 ILVKDKRD
-816 QDKKDTYDSFLIGST
+816 DKAYDSFLVGPT

-836 YDVNPDNE
+836 YDINPENE
-844 DDSTNITGIYIKGI
+844 EDSTDITGIYIKGI

-865 QDSDTELND
+865 QESDTELND
-874 NQFMYDENVY
+874 NQFAYDEGVY
-884 ATVEQITNPKKNHV
+884 ATIEQITNPKKNHV
-898 YTISSTE
+898 YTISSKE
-905 SLNLIKTQLFSTNE
+905 SLNIIRTRLFSTNE

-926 LEENKQIADI
+926 LEENKQIAEI

-944 QEGLNLNNIN
+944 QSLDLNNIS
-954 TCIYYRGGWYIFS
+954 TCIYYQGGWYMFS

-972 VLGVPVQAMIDYYC
+972 VLGVPVQAIVDYYC
-986 RILRKGY
+986 RILRRGY

>member
-18 MPAFIRNNNLEE
+18 MPAFIRNNNTEE
-30 KCCKIYFSISVYN
+30 KCCKVYFSISVYN
-43 SLNEIATNL
+43 SLNEIATDL

-89 DDKYYIEI
+89 DDRYYIEI
-97 GLNDLAQG
+97 GLGDLAQG
-105 NQFNSGEYY
+105 NQFNPGEYY
-114 KVQIRFTSSIEEN
+114 KVQIRFTSSLEEN

-149 VLVKGIEAPR
+149 VLVKGIETPR
-159 LSLRNFDNQVSEREF
+159 LQLRNFDNQVSKREF
-174 ALQDVSLVGSV
+174 ALQDISLVGSV
-185 IFNVQD
+185 IFNTQD
-191 KEYLKKYRILLYD
+191 KEYLKKYRIILYD
-204 SSLTEILQDSKE
+204 SSMTKILQDSKE
-216 KYSNIYTNPNQIYYR
+216 KYSNIYSNPNQVYYK
-231 IKYNLKN
+231 IKYNLKHEGN
-238 NQTYVLKVQLQTNN
+238 YILKVQLQTNN
-252 LYEWEESYSFT
+252 LYEWEETYAFT

-281 QADNSGG
+281 QPDDRGG
-288 RIKVKVTSE
+288 RMKVKVTSD
-297 QRPKQLGMNLIIRRC
+297 QKPKQLGMNLIVRRSC
-312 SSKDNFNVWEDV
+312 SKDNFNIWEDV

-332 EVINLVWYD
+332 EVVNLTWYD
-341 MTVESGVWYKY
+341 MTIESGVWYKY

-371 PIMCVFQD
+371 PVMCVFQD

-441 ARQNTMHA
+441 ARQNSMHA

-462 KAKYDQYNSRHNIN
+462 KPKYDQYNNRHNIN

-504 SSTQGNILV
+504 SSTQGNMLV

-526 SRHIYDFTCTAQQID
+526 SRHIYDFTCTVQQID
-541 QFTVDN
+541 EFTVDN
-547 CDIYN
+547 CDKYN
-552 IQDKGQYLNETSV
+552 IQDKGQYSNETSV
-565 SIVTQ
+565 SIITQ

-580 FYIKPSTIAKE
+580 FYTESDNGNQE
-591 QQKEEIYKNRKIYNK
+591 EEIYKNRKIYNT

-641 IDVKVDYLSY
+641 IDVKIDYLSY

-668 SLKICEGSEKAV
+668 TLKMCEGSEKAI
-680 YLGHVIKI
+680 YLGHIIKI
-688 NGEDIIVGP
+688 NGESIIVGP
-697 EGIYELADKATQI
+697 EGIYELSDNTIQI
-710 KTLEFLSFEETG
+710 KTLEFLSSEETG

-729 VLQFEQSSLIAKTYE
+729 VLEFEQSSLIAKTYE

-759 DSIYKKIYTK
+759 DSIFKKIYTR
-769 YFYNSYETKN
+769 YFYNSYETRS

-791 SQNLDRLKGIRIYA
+791 SQNLEKLKGIRIYA

-810 VLVKDG
+810 VLVKEG
-816 QDKKDTYDSFLIGST
+816 QDDKAYDSFLIGPT

-836 YDVNPDNE
+836 YDINPENE
-844 DDSTNITGIYIKGI
+844 DDDSTNITGIYIKGI
-858 KLQETEN
+858 KLQESEN
-865 QDSDTELND
+865 QESDTELND
-874 NQFMYDENVY
+874 NQFIYDEGVY

-905 SLNLIKTQLFSTNE
+905 SLNIIKTRLFSTNE

-944 QEGLNLNNIN
+944 QEGLNLSNIN
-954 TCIYYRGGWYIFS
+954 TCIYYHGGWYIFS

-986 RILRKGY
+986 RILRRGY

>member
-18 MPAFIRNNNLEE
+18 MPAFIRNNNTEE
-30 KCCKIYFSISVYN
+30 KCCKVYFSISVYN

-76 MLTSLKEKEDRKT
+76 MLTSLKEKEDSKT

-97 GLNDLAQG
+97 GLGDLAEG
-105 NQFNSGEYY
+105 NQFNPGEYY

-127 GTTKDETW
+127 GSTKDETW

-149 VLVKGIEAPR
+149 VLVKGINTPR
-159 LSLRNFDNQVSEREF
+159 LQLRNFDNQVNEREF
-174 ALQDVSLVGSV
+174 ALQDISLVGSV
-185 IFNVQD
+185 IFDTQD

-204 SSLTEILQDSKE
+204 SSMTEILQDSKE
-216 KYSNIYTNPNQIYYR
+216 KYSNIYSNPNQIYYK
-231 IKYNLKN
+231 IKYNLKHEES
-238 NQTYVLKVQLQTNN
+238 YILKIQLQTNN
-252 LYEWEESYSFT
+252 LYEWEETYAFT

-271 LDSSNYHIQA
+271 LDSSNFHIQA
-281 QADNSGG
+281 QPDNSGG
-288 RIKVKVTSE
+288 RIKVRVFSE
-297 QRPKQLGMNLIIRRC
+297 QKPKQLGMNLIIRRS
-312 SSKDNFNVWEDV
+312 SSKDNFNIWEDV

-332 EVINLVWYD
+332 EVINLIWYD

-386 NQLKIRFNP
+386 NQLKIKFNP
-395 QVNNYSHVVAE
+395 QVNNYSHVVSE

-433 GTITHFMD
+433 GTITCFMD
-441 ARQNTMHA
+441 IRQNTMHA

-462 KAKYDQYNSRHNIN
+462 KAKYDQYNNRHNIN

-526 SRHIYDFTCTAQQID
+526 SRHIYDFTCTVQQID
-541 QFTVDN
+541 QFTIDN
-547 CDIYN
+547 CDKYN
-552 IQDKGQYLNETSV
+552 IQNKGQYLNETSV
-565 SIVTQ
+565 SITTQ

-580 FYIKPSTIAKE
+580 FYINPNNDS
-591 QQKEEIYKNRKIYNK
+591 QEEEFYKDRKIYNK

-630 TPKYNYLKTDL
+630 APKYNYLKTDL
-641 IDVKVDYLSY
+641 IDVKIDYLSY

-668 SLKICEGSEKAV
+668 SLKICEDSEDAI
-680 YLGHVIKI
+680 YLGHIIKI
-688 NGEDIIVGP
+688 NGENIIVGP
-697 EGIYELADKATQI
+697 EGIYELADKTTQI
-710 KTLEFLSFEETG
+710 KTLEFLSSEETG

-729 VLQFEQSSLIAKTYE
+729 VLEFEQSSLIAKTYE
-744 NIEKIGQLF
+744 NIEKIGQFF

-769 YFYNSYETKN
+769 YFYNSYETGG
-779 LEQQEGTSKLIT
+779 LEQQAGTTKLIT
-791 SQNLDRLKGIRIYA
+791 SQSLSKIKGIRIYA

-810 VLVKDG
+810 VLVKEG
-816 QDKKDTYDSFLIGST
+816 QDKDAYDSFLIGPT

-836 YDVNPDNE
+836 YEEDSNNE
-844 DDSTNITGIYIKGI
+844 NNNTNITGIYIKGI

-865 QDSDTELND
+865 TESDTELKD
-874 NQFMYDENVY
+874 NQFVYDEGTY
-884 ATVEQITNPKKNHV
+884 ATIEQITNPKKNHV
-898 YTISSTE
+898 YTISNKE
-905 SLNLIKTQLFSTNE
+905 SLNIIKTRLFSTNE

-944 QEGLNLNNIN
+944 QSLDLNNIT
-954 TCIYYRGGWYIFS
+954 TCIYYCGGWYIFS

-972 VLGVPVQAMIDYYC
+972 VLGVPVQAMVDYYC
-986 RILRKGY
+986 QILRRGY